1 MAKNQTRSAPSGK
14 IIALVSVVIVLAII
28 AALVLV
34 KLNKS
39 TIAVTPTSGLAPAN
53 VVAAVTQVPQS
64 AIASIGYKTSIPL
77 PTPINGKGLLV
88 KGGKPEFL
96 YMGADYCPY
105 CAAQRWALV
114 VALSHFGTFSN
125 LGETSSSSTDRFP
138 NTQTFSFHGTRF
150 TSRYISFVGVELETN
165 IPLASGAGWTPLD
178 KPTAQENNLLATWD
192 KPPYTPTAAG
202 IPFVDIAN
210 KYVMGGA
217 SYSPAILQGLSMATI
232 AGSLS
237 NTSTAPS
244 QAILASSNVT
254 TATICK
260 VTHNQP
266 ANVCS
271 LAYIQKAEKALK

>member
-1 MAKNQTRSAPSGK
+1 MTKNQARSAQRGK
-14 IIALVSVVIVLAII
+14 IIALISVVIVLVII
-28 AALVLV
+28 AGLILV
-34 KLNKS
+34 KLNK
-39 TIAVTPTSGLAPAN
+39 TTVTVTPTSGLAPAK
-53 VVAAVTQVPQS
+53 VVAAVTHVPQS
-64 AIASIGYKTSIPL
+64 AIASIGYNSSIPL
-77 PTPINGKGLLV
+77 PTPINAKSALV

-125 LGETSSSSTDRFP
+125 LGETSSSSTDRYP
-138 NTQTFSFHGTRF
+138 NTQTFSFHGATF
-150 TSRYISFVGVELETN
+150 VSPYISFVGVELETN
-165 IPLASGAGWTPLD
+165 IPLSNGAGWTPLD

-237 NTSTAPS
+237 STSTAPS
-244 QAILASSNVT
+244 KAILAASNVI

-260 VTHNQP
+260 VTNNQP
-266 ANVCS
+266 SNVCS
-271 LAYIQKAEKALK
+271 LSYIQKAENALK